1 MFLNGTSNGEAVLF
15 VISSEV
21 EKSYQMEFRDLKQ
34 QYRVLREEM
43 DRAILD
49 AVASGAY
56 IMGPQVKE
64 LEKQL
69 AEYVGVKHCLT
80 CANGTDAL
88 TLALK
93 AWGIGPGDAVFVPDF
108 TFFSSA
114 EVVSLEGATPVFVD
128 VHEETFNMD
137 AEDLDRAIKQ
147 VLAEGRL
154 HPRVIVAVDLFG
166 LPADY
171 QAIRAIADKYGLLI
185 LEDGAQGF
193 GGSIRRFPD
202 KPGMTEDVMAGPDRP
217 SHRACSF
224 GDISTTSFFP
234 AKPVGCYGDGGAVFT
249 DNDEWAALIESYRVH
264 GKGQFKYDNVRIGLN
279 SRLDT
284 VQAAVLQ
291 VKLKAFADYELDA
304 VNKAAELYTQYLCH
318 SERSEESLV
327 ATPLIPAGY
336 RSSWAQYTIRLK
348 DRTQRDGLQ
357 AHLKSLGI
365 PSMVYYPKPMHL
377 QTAFA
382 DSFAALGMTEACHS
396 EEAESRRRNLC
407 PVATSLCDRVLSLP
421 MHPYLT
427 EEQIASVCG
436 AIRDYLR

>member
-1 MFLNGTSNGEAVLF
+1 
-15 VISSEV
+15 
-21 EKSYQMEFRDLKQ
+21 MEFRDLKK
-34 QYRVLREEM
+34 QYQVLKEDM
-43 DRAILD
+43 DKAILD

-56 IMGPQVKE
+56 IMGQPVRE

-114 EVVSLEGATPVFVD
+114 EVVPLEGAEPVFVD
-128 VHEETFNMD
+128 VCEETFNLD
-137 AEDLDRAIKQ
+137 AADLERAIQ
-147 VLAEGRL
+147 AVLAEGRL
-154 HPRVIVAVDLFG
+154 RPRVVVAVDLFG
-166 LPADY
+166 LPANY
-171 QAIRAIADKYGLLI
+171 KAIRAIADKYGLLI

-193 GGSIRRFPD
+193 GGSISS
-202 KPGMTEDVMAGPDRP
+202 VIP
-217 SHRACSF
+217 SSAKESKRACSF
-224 GDISTTSFFP
+224 GDIATTSFFP

-264 GKGQFKYDNVRIGLN
+264 GKGQFKYDNVRIGMN

-291 VKLKAFADYELDA
+291 VKLKAFDEYELADI
-304 VNKAAELYTQYLCH
+304 NLAALQYTKRLKDI
-318 SERSEESLV
+318 V
-327 ATPLIPAGY
+327 ATPVIPEGFL
-336 RSSWAQYTIRLK
+336 SSWAQYTIRLRDK
-348 DRTQRDGLQ
+348 AQRDALQ
-357 AHLKSLGI
+357 AALKAEGI

-377 QTAFA
+377 QTAFT
-382 DSFAALGMTEACHS
+382 SVIPGLTG
-396 EEAESRRRNLC
+396 NLC
-407 PVATSLCDRVLSLP
+407 PVATELCDRVLSLP

-427 EEQIASVCG
+427 TDQIDTVCN
-436 AIRDYLR
+436 AIRKAL

>member
-1 MFLNGTSNGEAVLF
+1 
-15 VISSEV
+15 
-21 EKSYQMEFRDLKQ
+21 MEFRDLKQ
-34 QYRVLREEM
+34 QYRVLQKDM
-43 DRAILD
+43 DK
-49 AVASGAY
+49 AVLEAMASGAY
-56 IMGPQVKE
+56 IMGPQVRE

-128 VHEETFNMD
+128 VVEETFNLD
-137 AEDLDRAIKQ
+137 ASDLERAIER

-154 HPRVIVAVDLFG
+154 TPKVIVAVDLFG

-171 QAIRAIADKYGLLI
+171 PAIRAVADRYGLKI

-193 GGSIRRFPD
+193 GGSIVI
-202 KPGMTEDVMAGPDRP
+202 PGLTGNLKIR
-217 SHRACSF
+217 RACSF

-264 GKGQFKYDNVRIGLN
+264 GKGQFKYDNVRIGMN

-291 VKLKAFADYELDA
+291 VKLKAFIDYELDA
-304 VNKAAELYTQYLCH
+304 VNVAAERYT
-318 SERSEESLV
+318 ERLQEL
-327 ATPLIPAGY
+327 ATPVIPEGF
-336 RSSWAQYTIRLK
+336 RSSWAQYTLRLRDK
-348 DRTQRDGLQ
+348 QQRDALQ
-357 AHLKSLGI
+357 ASLKAAGI

-382 DSFAALGMTEACHS
+382 DGRSRSAMTDTVIPGPPS
-396 EEAESRRRNLC
+396 VIPGLTGNLC

-427 EEQIASVCG
+427 EEQIDTVCN
-436 AIRDYLR
+436 AIHNALQ

>member
-1 MFLNGTSNGEAVLF
+1 MLLHRASKGEAV
-15 VISSEV
+15 
-21 EKSYQMEFRDLKQ
+21 EFRDLKK
-34 QYRVLREEM
+34 QYQVLREDM
-43 DRAILD
+43 DRAILS

-114 EVVSLEGATPVFVD
+114 EVVPLEGAEPVFVD
-128 VHEETFNMD
+128 VCEDTFNID
-137 AEDLDRAIKQ
+137 AADLERAVQ
-147 VLAEGRL
+147 AVLAEERL
-154 HPRVIVAVDLFG
+154 RPRVVVAVDLFG

-171 QAIRAIADKYGLLI
+171 QAVRAVADKYGLLI

-193 GGSIRRFPD
+193 GGSVI
-202 KPGMTEDVMAGPDRP
+202 P
-217 SHRACSF
+217 SAAKESLCACSF
-224 GDISTTSFFP
+224 GDIATTSFFP

-249 DNDEWAALIESYRVH
+249 DNDEWAALIDSYRVH
-264 GKGQFKYDNVRIGLN
+264 GKGQFKYDNVRIGMN

-291 VKLKAFADYELDA
+291 VKLKAFAEYELDDI
-304 VNKAAELYTQYLCH
+304 NAAADKYT
-318 SERSEESLV
+318 ERLKDIV
-327 ATPLIPAGY
+327 ATPVIPAGF
-336 RSSWAQYTIRLK
+336 RSSWAQYTIKLQ
-348 DRTQRDGLQ
+348 DSAQRDALQ
-357 AHLKSLGI
+357 AALKAEGI

-377 QTAFA
+377 QTAFRSL
-382 DSFAALGMTEACHS
+382 SFR
-396 EEAESRRRNLC
+396 AELQAKSRNLDLC
-407 PVATSLCDRVLSLP
+407 PVATSLCSRVLSLP
-421 MHPYLT
+421 LHPYLT
-427 EEQIASVCG
+427 DEQIDTVCA
-436 AIRDYLR
+436 AIRNFL

>member
-1 MFLNGTSNGEAVLF
+1 
-15 VISSEV
+15 
-21 EKSYQMEFRDLKQ
+21 MEFRDLKR
-34 QYRVLREEM
+34 QYQVLKEDM
-43 DRAILD
+43 DKAILD

-56 IMGPQVKE
+56 IMGQPVRE

-114 EVVSLEGATPVFVD
+114 EVVPLEGAEPVFVD
-128 VHEETFNMD
+128 VCEETFNLD
-137 AEDLDRAIKQ
+137 AADLERAVKE
-147 VLAEGRL
+147 VLADGRL
-154 HPRVIVAVDLFG
+154 RPRVVVAVDLFG

-171 QAIRAIADKYGLLI
+171 KAIRAVADKYGLLI

-193 GGSIRRFPD
+193 GGSID
-202 KPGMTEDVMAGPDRP
+202 GK
-217 SHRACSF
+217 RACSF
-224 GDISTTSFFP
+224 GDIATTSFFP

-264 GKGQFKYDNVRIGLN
+264 GKGQFKYDNVRIGMN

-291 VKLKAFADYELDA
+291 VKLKAFDEYELGDI
-304 VNKAAELYTQYLCH
+304 NLAALQYTRRLKDI
-318 SERSEESLV
+318 V
-327 ATPLIPAGY
+327 ATPVIPEGFL
-336 RSSWAQYTIRLK
+336 SSWAQYTIRLQDK
-348 DRTQRDGLQ
+348 AQRDALQ
-357 AHLKSLGI
+357 AALKAEGI

-382 DSFAALGMTEACHS
+382 QMPGST
-396 EEAESRRRNLC
+396 RNLC
-407 PVATSLCDRVLSLP
+407 PVAAALCDRVLSLP

-427 EEQIASVCG
+427 VEQIDAVCN
-436 AIRDYLR
+436 AIRKTL

>member
-1 MFLNGTSNGEAVLF
+1 
-15 VISSEV
+15 
-21 EKSYQMEFRDLKQ
+21 MEFRDLKK
-34 QYRVLREEM
+34 QYQVLKEDM

-49 AVASGAY
+49 AVAGGAY

-93 AWGIGPGDAVFVPDF
+93 AWGVGPGDAVFVPDF

-114 EVVSLEGATPVFVD
+114 EVVPLEGAEPVFVD
-128 VHEETFNMD
+128 VCEDTFNID
-137 AEDLDRAIKQ
+137 AADLDRAIQ
-147 VLAEGRL
+147 AVLAEGRL
-154 HPRVIVAVDLFG
+154 RPRVVVAVDLFG
-166 LPADY
+166 QPADY
-171 QAIRAIADKYGLLI
+171 QAIRAVADRYGLLV

-193 GGSIRRFPD
+193 GGNID
-202 KPGMTEDVMAGPDRP
+202 GK
-217 SHRACSF
+217 RACSF
-224 GDISTTSFFP
+224 GDIATTSFFP

-291 VKLKAFADYELDA
+291 VKLKAFAEYELDA
-304 VNKAAELYTQYLCH
+304 VNVAADKYTSLLKD
-318 SERSEESLV
+318 LV
-327 ATPLIPAGY
+327 ATPVVLDGFL
-336 RSSWAQYTIRLK
+336 SSWAQYTVKFASRA
-348 DRTQRDGLQ
+348 QRDAAQ
-357 AHLKSLGI
+357 AALKAEGI

-382 DSFAALGMTEACHS
+382 RTPDQAGTVIPGSIG
-396 EEAESRRRNLC
+396 NLC
-407 PVATSLCDRVLSLP
+407 PVATSLCDHVLSLP
-421 MHPYLT
+421 MHPYIT
-427 EEQIASVCG
+427 EEQIETVCA
-436 AIRDYLR
+436 AIHKVLQ

>member
-1 MFLNGTSNGEAVLF
+1 
-15 VISSEV
+15 
-21 EKSYQMEFRDLKQ
+21 MEFRDLKQ
-34 QYRVLREEM
+34 QYQVLRPEM
-43 DRAILD
+43 DQALLG

-93 AWGIGPGDAVFVPDF
+93 AWGVGPGDAVFVPDF

-114 EVVSLEGATPVFVD
+114 EVVPLEGAEPVFVD
-128 VHEETFNMD
+128 VHEETFNID
-137 AEDLDRAIKQ
+137 AADLERAVKA
-147 VLAEGRL
+147 VLSEGRL
-154 HPRVIVAVDLFG
+154 RPRVVVAVDLFG

-171 QAIRAIADKYGLLI
+171 QAIRAVADRYGLLI

-193 GGSIRRFPD
+193 GGTFGG
-202 KPGMTEDVMAGPDRP
+202 K
-217 SHRACSF
+217 RACSF
-224 GDISTTSFFP
+224 GDIATTSFFP
-234 AKPVGCYGDGGAVFT
+234 AKPLGCYGDGGAVFT

-291 VKLKAFADYELDA
+291 VKLKAFVDYELDA
-304 VNKAAELYTQYLCH
+304 VNVAADKYSELLAD
-318 SERSEESLV
+318 V
-327 ATPLIPAGY
+327 AAIPVIPEGF
-336 RSSWAQYTIRLK
+336 RSSWAQYTIRLR
-348 DRTQRDGLQ
+348 DREQRDALQ

-382 DSFAALGMTEACHS
+382 QTPDQVGGDASGVIPGDHS
-396 EEAESRRRNLC
+396 VIPGDHSVIPGLTRNLC

-427 EEQIASVCG
+427 EEQIRTVSD
-436 AIRDYLR
+436 AIHSFLR